1 MSWVIC
7 TGISL
12 TLEFFDVAFMCV
24 WYASWN
30 MALRELKERALEM
43 RRQGMSYSQIRAAVK
58 VSKGTLSLWLKDMSL
73 SKERIHELCARN
85 QRRIENCRNTKA
97 KKKQD
102 RLDEVYKKVS
112 KDIGSLSSREIFLC
126 GLFLYWGEGSKT
138 SYTAVEITNTDPSML
153 RFTLIWFRYLGIDI
167 GKIKVKLKIY
177 KDTDK
182 EKVTMFWSDLLQI
195 DRGQFRYYIKKSNQA
210 DISYKTGFGHGT
222 CSIYYG
228 NRDLYEK
235 IMQSLQYFKNYFL

>member
-1 MSWVIC
+1 
-7 TGISL
+7 
-12 TLEFFDVAFMCV
+12 
-24 WYASWN
+24 
-30 MALRELKERALEM
+30 MALRKLKEKALEM
-43 RRQGMSYSQIRAAVK
+43 RKRGMSYSQIRAVVK
-58 VSKGTLSLWLKDMSL
+58 VSKSSLSLWLKDMPL
-73 SKERIHELCARN
+73 SKERIYELGARN

-153 RFTLIWFRYLGIDI
+153 KFALIWFRNLGIDI

-177 KDTDK
+177 KDTDREK
-182 EKVTMFWSDLLQI
+182 ETLFWLETLGVE
-195 DRGQFRYYIKKSNQA
+195 RHQFRFYIKKTNQF
-210 DISYKTGFGHGT
+210 DITYKVGYGHGT
-222 CSIYYG
+222 CSLYYG
-228 NRDLYEK
+228 DRDIYEI
-235 IMQSLQYFKNYFL
+235 IMQSLRYLKNHFL